1 MINSFV
7 TAKIRDNFGFAPTSE
22 QCEAID
28 RIGEF
33 LMSRHGMALFLLR
46 GYAGTGKTTLVSAL
60 VKTLVQLDQPVVLM
74 APTGRAAKVFSSYA
88 GQPAYT
94 IHKRIYRQKSITDTD
109 SFSLNVN
116 LSKHTLFIVDEA
128 SMISNEALSSS
139 VFGTGRL
146 LDDLIQYVY
155 SGEGCRLMLLGDT
168 AQLPPVG
175 EEESPALMPGLLASY
190 GLQVYEK
197 TLTQVMRQL
206 SESGI
211 LYNAT
216 AIRYRLTAMQHGID
230 PDASL
235 LCSAPNSPLCG
246 DIVPATSAASPLRS
260 APNSP
265 LCGDIVPATSP
276 TSPLRGAPNSPL
288 CSATTSPLCG
298 DIVPAPDVTPISGA
312 DLIDSLETS
321 YSRWGA
327 DDCMIICR
335 SNKRANI
342 YNQGIRNRILYR
354 EDELCAGDRIMIVK
368 NNYYWVEQEMKKL
381 IAERGQI
388 KDVDVQRAPSLRE
401 RAGGEALPL
410 SFIANGDIAIV
421 RRVRRT
427 REVYGF
433 RFADVLL
440 RFPDYD
446 AYVMET
452 PALLDTLQSE
462 SPSLTREESERLF
475 QSVMADYVHLTTKK
489 ERYQQLRLDPHFNAL
504 QIKYAYAVT
513 CHKAQGGQWGC
524 IYLDQGY
531 LPPDLSPIDYHR
543 WLYTAFTRATEQVYL
558 VNWPTSSTSI

>member
-1 MINSFV
+1 MISSFV
-7 TAKIRDNFGFAPTSE
+7 IDKIRDNFGFAPTAEQSE
-22 QCEAID
+22 AMN

-33 LMSRHGMALFLLR
+33 LMSRRGMELFLLR
-46 GYAGTGKTTLVSAL
+46 GYAGTGKTTLVGAL
-60 VKTLVQLDQPVVLM
+60 VKTLVQLNQPVVLM
-74 APTGRAAKVFSSYA
+74 APTGRAAKVFSNYA

-109 SFSLNVN
+109 TFSLNVN

-128 SMISNEALSSS
+128 SMISNEGLSSS
-139 VFGTGRL
+139 TFGTGRL

-175 EEESPALMPGLLASY
+175 EEESPALMPALLESY
-190 GLQVYEK
+190 GLHVYEM

-216 AIRYRLTAMQHGID
+216 AIRYRLTAMQHGVEMSTMDNGELRMDNELAIRQD
-230 PDASL
+230 GNNFQFSIF
-235 LCSAPNSPLCG
+235 NSQF
-246 DIVPATSAASPLRS
+246 A
-260 APNSP
+260 
-265 LCGDIVPATSP
+265 
-276 TSPLRGAPNSPL
+276 
-288 CSATTSPLCG
+288 
-298 DIVPAPDVTPISGA
+298 DVSHVSGA
-312 DLIDSLETS
+312 DLIDSLESS

-342 YNQGIRNRILYR
+342 YNQGIRNRILDR
-354 EDELCAGDRIMIVK
+354 EDELCSGDRIMVVK
-368 NNYYWVEQEMKKL
+368 NNYYWVEQEVKKM
-381 IAERGQI
+381 IAERGKM
-388 KDVDVQRAPSLRE
+388 KDQSLNPPPPQ
-401 RAGGEALPL
+401 LPL
-410 SFIANGDIAIV
+410 SFIANGDIAVV

-427 REVYGF
+427 REMYGF

-446 AYVMET
+446 DYEMET
-452 PALLDTLQSE
+452 TVLLDTLQSE

-475 QSVMADYVHLTTKK
+475 QNVMEDYAHLTTKK

-531 LPPDLSPIDYHR
+531 LTPDISPIDYHR

-558 VNWPTSSTSI
+558 VNWPNAKTE

>member
-128 SMISNEALSSS
+128 SMISNEGLSSS

-175 EEESPALMPGLLASY
+175 EEESPALMPSLLESY

-216 AIRYRLTAMQHGID
+216 AIRYRLTAMQHGI
-230 PDASL
+230 
-235 LCSAPNSPLCG
+235 APAPSPS
-246 DIVPATSAASPLRS
+246 T
-260 APNSP
+260 
-265 LCGDIVPATSP
+265 

-288 CSATTSPLCG
+288 RGATTSPLCG
-298 DIVPAPDVTPISGA
+298 DIVPAPDVAPISGA

-368 NNYYWVEQEMKKL
+368 NNYYWVEQEMKRL
-381 IAERGQI
+381 VAERGQI

-446 AYVMET
+446 DYEMET
-452 PALLDTLQSE
+452 TVLLDTLQSE

-475 QSVMADYVHLTTKK
+475 QSVMADYAHLTTKK

>member
-7 TAKIRDNFGFAPTSE
+7 ASKIRDNFGFAPTEE
-22 QCEAID
+22 QSAAID
-28 RIGEF
+28 LMGEF
-33 LMSRHGMALFLLR
+33 LSSREGMELFLLR
-46 GYAGTGKTTLVSAL
+46 GYAGTGKTSLVGAL
-60 VKTLVQLDQPVVLM
+60 VKTLVQLSQPVVLM

-94 IHKRIYRQKSITDTD
+94 IHKRIYRQRSITDTET
-109 SFSLNVN
+109 FSLNVN

-128 SMISNEALSSS
+128 SIISNEGLSSS
-139 VFGTGRL
+139 TFGTGRL
-146 LDDLIQYVY
+146 LDELIQYVY

-175 EEESPALMPGLLASY
+175 EEESPALMPSLLESY
-190 GLQVYEK
+190 GLRVYEK

-216 AIRYRLTAMQHGID
+216 AIRCQLMKMMVESGKFVQ
-230 PDASL
+230 
-235 LCSAPNSPLCG
+235 
-246 DIVPATSAASPLRS
+246 ASPPVDDNFQFS
-260 APNSP
+260 IFNFQF
-265 LCGDIVPATSP
+265 
-276 TSPLRGAPNSPL
+276 
-288 CSATTSPLCG
+288 
-298 DIVPAPDVTPISGA
+298 PDVSHVTGA
-312 DLIDSLETS
+312 DLIDSLESS

-342 YNQGIRNRILYR
+342 YNLGIRNRILYR
-354 EDELCAGDRIMIVK
+354 EEELCSGDRIMIVK
-368 NNYYWVEQEMKKL
+368 NNYYWVEQELRAEMARMKEQGL
-381 IAERGQI
+381 SGI
-388 KDVDVQRAPSLRE
+388 P
-401 RAGGEALPL
+401 ALPL
-410 SFIANGDIAIV
+410 SFIANGDIAVV

-427 REVYGF
+427 REMYGF

-446 AYVMET
+446 DYELEATV
-452 PALLDTLQSE
+452 LLDTLQSE

-475 QSVMADYVHLTTKK
+475 QSVMADYAHLTTKK
-489 ERYQQLRLDPHFNAL
+489 ERYEQLRLDPHFNAL

-531 LPPDLSPIDYHR
+531 LPPDLSPIDHHR

-558 VNWPTSSTSI
+558 VNFPLGDKGR

>member
-22 QCEAID
+22 QSEAIEA
-28 RIGEF
+28 IGEF
-33 LMSRHGMALFLLR
+33 LMSRHDMELFLLR
-46 GYAGTGKTTLVSAL
+46 GYAGTGKTTLVGAL
-60 VKTLVQLDQPVVLM
+60 VKTLNQLNQPVVLM

-88 GQPAYT
+88 EQPAYT

-109 SFSLNVN
+109 TFSLNVN

-128 SMISNEALSSS
+128 SMISNEGLSSS
-139 VFGTGRL
+139 TFGTGRL

-175 EEESPALMPGLLASY
+175 EEESPALMPSLLKSY
-190 GLQVYEK
+190 GLHVREK

-216 AIRYRLTAMQHGID
+216 AIRYRLMEMIVESEKMKD
-230 PDASL
+230 ESL
-235 LCSAPNSPLCG
+235 FCLDGSSSLSTFHFPLS
-246 DIVPATSAASPLRS
+246 TS
-260 APNSP
+260 
-265 LCGDIVPATSP
+265 
-276 TSPLRGAPNSPL
+276 
-288 CSATTSPLCG
+288 
-298 DIVPAPDVTPISGA
+298 DVAHVSGA
-312 DLIDSLETS
+312 DLIDSLESS
-321 YSRWGA
+321 YSRWGT
-327 DDCMIICR
+327 DDSMIICR

-342 YNQGIRNRILYR
+342 YNQGIRNRILDR
-354 EDELCAGDRIMIVK
+354 EDELCSGDRIMVVK
-368 NNYYWVEQEMKKL
+368 NNYYWVEQEVRKL
-381 IAERGQI
+381 IADRGKTQSLNP
-388 KDVDVQRAPSLRE
+388 QPSSLIPQ
-401 RAGGEALPL
+401 LPL
-410 SFIANGDIAIV
+410 SFIANGDIAVV

-427 REVYGF
+427 REMYGF

-446 AYVMET
+446 DYEMET
-452 PALLDTLQSE
+452 TVLLDTLQSE
-462 SPSLTREESERLF
+462 SPSLTREEAERLF
-475 QSVMADYVHLTTKK
+475 QAVMEDYAHLTTKK

-531 LPPDLSPIDYHR
+531 LPPDTSLIDYYR

-558 VNWPTSSTSI
+558 VNWPKDTKE

>member
-1 MINSFV
+1 M
-7 TAKIRDNFGFAPTSE
+7 RENFGFVPTAEQSE
-22 QCEAID
+22 AMEM
-28 RIGEF
+28 IGHF
-33 LMSRHGMALFLLR
+33 LLSRHGMELFLLR
-46 GYAGTGKTTLVSAL
+46 GYAGTGKTTLVGAL
-60 VKTLVQLDQPVVLM
+60 VKTLSELGQPVVLM

-109 SFSLNVN
+109 TFSLNVN

-128 SMISNEALSSS
+128 SMISNEGLSSS
-139 VFGTGRL
+139 TFGTGRL

-175 EEESPALMPGLLASY
+175 EEESPALMSSLLKSY

-216 AIRYRLTAMQHGID
+216 AIRCRLMAMQCGVED
-230 PDASL
+230 NSQLTSLKL
-235 LCSAPNSPLCG
+235 LCSAE
-246 DIVPATSAASPLRS
+246 PASS
-260 APNSP
+260 
-265 LCGDIVPATSP
+265 
-276 TSPLRGAPNSPL
+276 L
-288 CSATTSPLCG
+288 CSRSNATFS
-298 DIVPAPDVTPISGA
+298 IFNSQFPDVAHVSGA
-312 DLIDSLETS
+312 DLVDSLESS

-342 YNQGIRNRILYR
+342 YNQGIRSRILDR
-354 EDELCAGDRIMIVK
+354 DDELCSGDRIMVVK
-368 NNYYWVEQEMKKL
+368 NNYYWVEQEVRKL
-381 IAERGQI
+381 IAERGKEQPSTLNPQPSTLTPQLSTLKI
-388 KDVDVQRAPSLRE
+388 CVSERNANSFAISQRAQPKLNNE
-401 RAGGEALPL
+401 VVNPQLPL
-410 SFIANGDIAIV
+410 SFIANGDIAVV

-427 REVYGF
+427 REMYGF

-446 AYVMET
+446 DYEMET
-452 PALLDTLQSE
+452 TILLDTLQSE
-462 SPSLTREESERLF
+462 SPSLTRDESERLF
-475 QSVMADYVHLTTKK
+475 QAVMEDYAHLTTKK

-531 LPPDLSPIDYHR
+531 LPPDTSPIDYYR

-558 VNWPTSSTSI
+558 VNWPKESSI

>member
-128 SMISNEALSSS
+128 SMISNEGLSSS

-175 EEESPALMPGLLASY
+175 EEESPALMPDLLASY

-230 PDASL
+230 
-235 LCSAPNSPLCG
+235 SAPFPSTTSPLRGAINSPLCG
-246 DIVPATSAASPLRS
+246 DIVPATS
-260 APNSP
+260 
-265 LCGDIVPATSP
+265 T
-276 TSPLRGAPNSPL
+276 TSPLRGAPN
-288 CSATTSPLCG
+288 SPLCG

-354 EDELCAGDRIMIVK
+354 EDELCSGDRIMIVK
-368 NNYYWVEQEMKKL
+368 NNYYWVEQEMKRL
-381 IAERGQI
+381 VAERGQI

-446 AYVMET
+446 DYEMET
-452 PALLDTLQSE
+452 TVLLDTLQSE

-558 VNWPTSSTSI
+558 VNWPASSTSI

>member
-7 TAKIRDNFGFAPTSE
+7 TAKIRDNFGFVPTAE
-22 QCEAID
+22 QSDAID
-28 RIGEF
+28 MIGEF
-33 LMSRHGMALFLLR
+33 LMSRRDMELFLLR
-46 GYAGTGKTTLVSAL
+46 GYAGTGKTTLVGAL
-60 VKTLVQLDQPVVLM
+60 VKTLVELNQPVVLM

-94 IHKRIYRQKSITDTD
+94 IHKRIYRQKSITDADT
-109 SFSLNVN
+109 FSLNVN

-128 SMISNEALSSS
+128 SMISNEGLSSS
-139 VFGTGRL
+139 TFGTGRL

-175 EEESPALMPGLLASY
+175 EEESPALMFSLLKSY
-190 GLQVYEK
+190 GLHVYEK
-197 TLTQVMRQL
+197 SLTQVMRQL

-216 AIRYRLTAMQHGID
+216 AIRYRLTSMRHGVGVD
-230 PDASL
+230 EGVLTS
-235 LCSAPNSPLCG
+235 G
-246 DIVPATSAASPLRS
+246 IVPAA
-260 APNSP
+260 
-265 LCGDIVPATSP
+265 
-276 TSPLRGAPNSPL
+276 
-288 CSATTSPLCG
+288 
-298 DIVPAPDVTPISGA
+298 DVAHVSGN

-321 YSRWGA
+321 YSRWGS

-342 YNQGIRNRILYR
+342 YNQGIRSRILYR
-354 EDELCAGDRIMIVK
+354 EDELCSGDRIMVVK
-368 NNYYWVEQEMKKL
+368 NNYYWVEQELRAEIASMKEQGL
-381 IAERGQI
+381 SGL
-388 KDVDVQRAPSLRE
+388 PT
-401 RAGGEALPL
+401 LPL
-410 SFIANGDIAIV
+410 SFIANGDIAVV

-427 REVYGF
+427 REMYGF

-446 AYVMET
+446 DYEMET
-452 PALLDTLQSE
+452 TVLLDTLHSE
-462 SPSLTREESERLF
+462 SPSLTREEAERLF
-475 QSVMADYVHLTTKK
+475 QGVMDDYEHITTKK

-531 LPPDLSPIDYHR
+531 LPPDASPIDYYR

-558 VNWPTSSTSI
+558 VNWPKE

>member
-1 MINSFV
+1 MISSFL
-7 TAKIRDNFGFAPTSE
+7 TAKIRDNFGFAPTAE
-22 QCEAID
+22 QSEAID
-28 RIGEF
+28 LIGEF
-33 LMSRHGMALFLLR
+33 LMSRRGMELFLLR
-46 GYAGTGKTTLVSAL
+46 GYAGTGKTTLVGAL
-60 VKTLVQLDQPVVLM
+60 VKTLIQLGHPVVLM
-74 APTGRAAKVFSSYA
+74 APTGRAAKVFASYA
-88 GQPAYT
+88 EQPAYT
-94 IHKRIYRQKSITDTD
+94 IHKRIYRQKSITDTE

-128 SMISNEALSSS
+128 SMIANDGLSSS

-175 EEESPALMPGLLASY
+175 EEESPALMSSLLESY
-190 GLQVYEK
+190 GLCVYEK

-216 AIRYRLTAMQHGID
+216 AIRYRLTALQHGVEAD
-230 PDASL
+230 GELAG
-235 LCSAPNSPLCG
+235 AG
-246 DIVPATSAASPLRS
+246 IVPSA
-260 APNSP
+260 
-265 LCGDIVPATSP
+265 
-276 TSPLRGAPNSPL
+276 
-288 CSATTSPLCG
+288 
-298 DIVPAPDVTPISGA
+298 DVAHIAGNE
-312 DLIDSLETS
+312 LIDSLETS
-321 YSRWGA
+321 YSRWGT

-342 YNQGIRNRILYR
+342 YNQGIRNRILDR
-354 EDELCAGDRIMIVK
+354 EEELCSGDRIMIVK
-368 NNYYWVEQEMKKL
+368 NNYYWVEQEVKKL
-381 IAERGQI
+381 VAERVPQKEQGGSHQ
-388 KDVDVQRAPSLRE
+388 PSTLS
-401 RAGGEALPL
+401 AQLPL
-410 SFIANGDIAIV
+410 SFIANGDIAVV

-427 REVYGF
+427 REMYGF

-446 AYVMET
+446 DYEMET
-452 PALLDTLQSE
+452 TVLLDTLHSE
-462 SPSLTREESERLF
+462 SPSLTKEESERLF
-475 QSVMADYVHLTTKK
+475 QSVMDDYAHLTTKK
-489 ERYQQLRLDPHFNAL
+489 ERYEQLRLDPYFNAL

-531 LPPDLSPIDYHR
+531 LPPDTSLIDYYR

-558 VNWPTSSTSI
+558 VNWPKSKEE